1 METKEKVT
9 MPALREMEIG
19 ETRRFNLPNAEAC
32 NSGKSTAYQA
42 QHLLRCKF
50 RMKTDYSTNTLTVTK
65 L

>member
-1 METKEKVT
+1 
-9 MPALREMEIG
+9 MPHLREMEIG

-50 RMKTDYSTNTLTVTK
+50 KMKTDYSTNTLTVTK